1 MNLSE
6 RILST
11 SFFGITSDAGE
22 RSSPVLPNS
31 LGVPV
36 CSAGRTT
43 GGVGFAGLVAATE
56 LIGGVPD
63 TGTVATDE
71 RADGGGGSLAKLRTW
86 TERDRKPPVLHSRS
100 ATISHDS
107 SSQILSS
114 LP

>member
-1 MNLSE
+1 MNLSDP
-6 RILST
+6 ILST

-31 LGVPV
+31 LGVL

-43 GGVGFAGLVAATE
+43 GGVGSSRLVAATE

-71 RADGGGGSLAKLRTW
+71 RADGGGGLLAKLRTI
-86 TERDRKPPVLHSRS
+86 EEQEHKKPQMKAGLLTMCNY
-100 ATISHDS
+100 A
-107 SSQILSS
+107 QN
-114 LP
+114 

>member
-1 MNLSE
+1 M
-6 RILST
+6 
-11 SFFGITSDAGE
+11 
-22 RSSPVLPNS
+22 LPNS

-71 RADGGGGSLAKLRTW
+71 RADGGGGSLAKLRTI
-86 TERDRKPPVLHSRS
+86 EEQEHKKPQMKAGLLTIVLR
-100 ATISHDS
+100 TRR
-107 SSQILSS
+107 
-114 LP
+114 